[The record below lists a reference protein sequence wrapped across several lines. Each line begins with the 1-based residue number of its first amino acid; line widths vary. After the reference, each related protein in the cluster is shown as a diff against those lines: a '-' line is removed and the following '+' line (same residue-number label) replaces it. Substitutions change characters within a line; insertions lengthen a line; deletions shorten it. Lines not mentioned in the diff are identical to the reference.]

1 MLSKEVLKDI
11 HRDAINAAALCWG
24 GTLARPDP
32 VGQTE
37 NLVYACHPGFALRLV
52 FADHRSV
59 EAVQAEL
66 EWIQH
71 LRNHQL
77 PVVEVLPSPHHQLWE
92 FFTFK
97 KKHLFYGTAF
107 RWIEGERFD
116 AVHNPQF
123 WSTQRLQQLGKLCAQ
138 LHANARNL
146 SPQLQKRIQH
156 RPGPF
161 PPYLETLSQHWPES
175 ITDLKPAFLACY
187 QNLQARWSAEHKNPE
202 RCGLIHGD
210 LHAGNLIAQ
219 NQRLIAFDF
228 DDCHHGWWTQDLA
241 VIFYY
246 LTRNFSAV
254 GEVFSAQHR
263 EQVLS
268 AYTEVLPLPPDFE
281 SDLELFLQWRQWLLL
296 CFLWA
301 RFEQVEAFPADAQ
314 TAYARMVQQ
323 LRETC

>member
-1 MLSKEVLKDI
+1 MLKDI
-11 HRDAINAAALCWG
+11 QPEAISAAALCWG

-32 VGQTE
+32 VGSTE
-37 NLVYACHPGFALRLV
+37 NLVYACHPGFAMRLV

-71 LRNHQL
+71 LRQHQL

-116 AVHNPQF
+116 AEHNPHF
-123 WSTQRLQQLGKLCAQ
+123 WTPQRLRQLGQLCAQ
-138 LHANARNL
+138 LHLHARDL
-146 SPQLQKRIQH
+146 PPLLQKRVQY

-161 PPYLETLSQHWPES
+161 PAYLSHFEAHWPAD
-175 ITDLKPAFLACY
+175 IADLHPAFIRQY
-187 QNLQARWSAEHKNPE
+187 HELQQRWHNEQSNPQ

-241 VIFYY
+241 VICYY
-246 LTRNFSAV
+246 LQRNFAAA
-254 GEVFSAQHR
+254 GQRFTEAHQAQL
-263 EQVLS
+263 VS
-268 AYTEVLPLPPDFE
+268 AYTEILALPPDFE
-281 SDLELFLQWRQWLLL
+281 ADLAVFLQWRQWVLL

-301 RFEQVEAFPADAQ
+301 RFETLSAFPADAHA
-314 TAYARMVQQ
+314 AYLKIVQQ

>member
-24 GTLARPDP
+24 GTLARPEP

-71 LRNHQL
+71 LRNQQL

-107 RWIEGERFD
+107 RWIDGERFD
-116 AVHNPQF
+116 TVHNPRF
-123 WSTQRLQQLGKLCAQ
+123 WSAQRLQQLGQLCGQ

-161 PPYLETLSQHWPES
+161 PAYLETLSHHWPEA
-175 ITDLKPAFLACY
+175 IADLRPTFLKHY
-187 QNLQARWSAEHKNPE
+187 QHLQQRWHTEKNDTK

-246 LTRNFSAV
+246 LTRNFWAV
-254 GEVFSAQHR
+254 GDVFSAQHR

-268 AYTEVLPLPPDFE
+268 AYAEVLPLPPDFE
-281 SDLELFLQWRQWLLL
+281 ADLEVFLQWRQWLLL

-301 RFEQVEAFPADAQ
+301 RFEQFEAFPADAR
-314 TAYARMVQQ
+314 TAHERIVQQ